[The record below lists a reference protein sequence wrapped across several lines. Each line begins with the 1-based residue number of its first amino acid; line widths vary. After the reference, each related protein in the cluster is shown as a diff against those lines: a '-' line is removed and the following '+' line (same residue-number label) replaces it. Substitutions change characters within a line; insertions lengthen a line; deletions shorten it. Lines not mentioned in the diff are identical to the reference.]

1 MSTESIVPFFGVA
14 GFPPNFFDS
23 SLHKKRENIFLWLES
38 LNLDWVE
45 LQCTRGVKM
54 KAEQARLYREMAQQ
68 HKIGISIHGPYF
80 ISLASGDKE
89 VVKRSRERIIQCVE
103 LASELGTG
111 RIVFHPGYFPG
122 KTQDDRHAAVE
133 QIVRKLNELKSDIPK
148 GIHLLPET
156 AGKRSQIG
164 SVDEIIE
171 ICQRVEFARPCID
184 LAHVHAFNQGNL
196 WTEEDISEVLC
207 KVNERLGSECLDRLH
222 IHMYP
227 VDFGTSGEKKHKAFD
242 DHTETLE
249 QLSVFGEPERQ
260 NMFFPRAEHFIAV
273 VKKLNIH
280 PIVICEAYNTQDIGA
295 ALMKKIYFDNE

>member
-1 MSTESIVPFFGVA
+1 MSTANIVPFFGVA

-23 SLHKKRENIFLWLES
+23 SFHKKRENIFLWLES
-38 LNLDWVE
+38 LNLDWIE

-89 VVKRSRERIIQCVE
+89 VVKRSRERIIQCIA

-111 RIVFHPGYFPG
+111 RIIFHPGYFPG

-133 QIVRKLNELKSDIPK
+133 QIVRELNELKSDIPK

-184 LAHVHAFNQGNL
+184 LAHVHAFNQGSL
-196 WTEEDISEVLC
+196 WAEEDISEVLC

-227 VDFGTSGEKKHKAFD
+227 VDFGASGEKKHKAFD
-242 DHTETLE
+242 DSTETFE

-260 NMFFPRAEHFIAV
+260 NMFFPRAEHFITV

-280 PIVICEAYNTQDIGA
+280 PVVVCEAYNTQDVGA